1 MLGLTTGGLAMR
13 VCGLCLL
20 PVYTKPGWL
29 LTRPGALL
37 SILRPGLPLRGA
49 LSAPLGIEFPP
60 RKLWA

>member
-1 MLGLTTGGLAMR
+1 MLGLTTGGESLGPVLAP
-13 VCGLCLL
+13 CLHEAWM
-20 PVYTKPGWL
+20 GAD
-29 LTRPGALL
+29 RQGALL